1 MNNLLKTL
9 VFDSVALTVVDTTQM
24 VNEGIK
30 RHRLAPTSACIF
42 GKALSAMT
50 YMSSCLKEEKGEISL
65 SLKNDGESGEIAVS
79 GNKKLYL
86 RGYIDNTNLN
96 GGTDENAERAALG
109 ENGSLTVIRDDGYS
123 RPFVGSCALF
133 QKGIDEGFEEYFR
146 VSEQI
151 PTRIRTSVILDEKGE
166 CIFAGVIALQPLPFT
181 KEEILRKTWELPLE
195 MLLGQLKDK
204 GLERCVEDN
213 FTVDKEVWERREA
226 VYKCNCSREYLA
238 EILVSLGK
246 EQFEE
251 IVKEEGAV
259 KIHCHY
265 CNTDYQFTSE
275 DGEKLFS
282 R

>member
-9 VFDSVALTVVDTTQM
+9 VFGGVSLTVADTTEM
-24 VNEGIK
+24 VNEGIR
-30 RHRLAPTSACIF
+30 RHRLAPTSAYIF

-79 GNKKLYL
+79 GNQKLYL

-96 GGTDENAERAALG
+96 VGTDDDAERAALG
-109 ENGSLTVIRDDGYS
+109 DNGSLTVIRDDGYS
-123 RPFVGSCALF
+123 RPFVGACAL
-133 QKGIDEGFEEYFR
+133 QRKGIDEGFEEYFR
-146 VSEQI
+146 VSEQL
-151 PTRIRTSVILDEKGE
+151 PTRIKTSVLLNEKGE
-166 CIFAGVIALQPLPFT
+166 CIFAGVIALQPLPFA
-181 KEEILRKTWELPLE
+181 EAEILQKTWKLPLE
-195 MLLGQLKDK
+195 RLLEQLRDK

-213 FTVDKEVWERREA
+213 FTADKEVWERREA

-238 EILVSLGK
+238 EILMSLGK